1 MNQIKLVL
9 GIPGVGDV
17 PAAFAHDLA
26 RLAAH
31 VAATRVDVQL
41 RLIAS
46 TTKAE
51 TADEAAAAREE
62 VLASAMEWG
71 ADMTMFPDTN
81 QRLPADVLDKVFD
94 HVAAEKRRTSIEIVS
109 H

>member
-1 MNQIKLVL
+1 MKLVL

-26 RLAAH
+26 RLTAH
-31 VAATRVDVQL
+31 VAATRSDVEL

-46 TTKAE
+46 IGKAE
-51 TADEAAAAREE
+51 TADEAQIARSDVLAAA
-62 VLASAMEWG
+62 LEWG
-71 ADMTMFPDTN
+71 ADMTMFPDTSV
-81 QRLPADVLDKVFD
+81 RLPADALDAVFD
-94 HVAAEKRRTSIEIVS
+94 HVAAEKRRTSIEIVG

>member
-1 MNQIKLVL
+1 MSTIKLAL
-9 GIPGVGDV
+9 GIPGTGDV

-26 RLAAH
+26 RLTAH

-46 TTKAE
+46 TGKAE
-51 TADEAAAAREE
+51 TTEEASVARQEVIAAA
-62 VLASAMEWG
+62 LKWG
-71 ADMTMFPDTN
+71 ADLTMFPDTN
-81 QRLPADVLDKVFD
+81 ARIPADALDQVFD
-94 HVAAEKRRTSIEIVS
+94 HVAAEKHRTTIEIAS